1 MFFCLLCHG
10 LTHPRQDLCPACR
23 RDLPWNQHHCERC
36 AEPWPTPFQGLC
48 QPCVADE
55 PFFDQCFAPFRYD
68 FPIDQLILQGKGG
81 KRAELLFALGRLM
94 SEAIQNQNLTLPD
107 AIVPVPMH
115 HQKQNKRGYNQAGV
129 LARLIGHRLRIPVY
143 YDLLLKVREPGDQKT
158 LSRSGRQHNI
168 TRAFR
173 VQRDQLRGARPPL
186 HHIVLLDDVI
196 TTGST
201 INQLSRQLRSSGVER
216 IDGWA
221 LARTGKD
228 IYTLPSSPL

>member
-10 LTHPRQDLCPACR
+10 LTHPKQDLCTACR
-23 RDLPWNQHHCERC
+23 RNLPWNQHHCERC
-36 AEPWPTPFQGLC
+36 AEPWPTPFRGLC
-48 QPCVADE
+48 QPCTLDE

-81 KRAELLFALGRLM
+81 KRAELLFALARLM
-94 SEAIQNQNLTLPD
+94 SEAVRLQNLALPD

-115 HQKQNKRGYNQAGV
+115 RQKQIKRGYNQAGV
-129 LARLIGHRLRIPVY
+129 LAQLIGRRLGIPVHH
-143 YDLLLKVREPGDQKT
+143 DLLLKVREPGDQKT

-168 TRAFR
+168 SRAFR
-173 VQRDQLRGARPPL
+173 VQRDKLKASQPALE
-186 HHIVLLDDVI
+186 HVVLLDDVI

-201 INQLSRQLRSSGVER
+201 INQLSKQLRSSGIER
-216 IDGWA
+216 VDGWA

-228 IYTLPSSPL
+228 IYTQPSSPL